1 MLQPGQAAAARVERE
16 PLAAAR
22 HERAGDVVQVRPFGD
37 ALIGD
42 GVEPREGPPP
52 GPRHV
57 NRWPPPGRT
66 PPPRTQS
73 TAVMRGFPAGWA
85 SSTSTAP
92 PPPVISNPSSV
103 VPIVPGS
110 PAPSPSA
117 APAPHSL
124 PSPPPSPVPA

>member
-57 NRWPPPGRT
+57 NRWPPPRRT
-66 PPPRTQS
+66 PRPRTPS
-73 TAVMRGFPAGWA
+73 TAVMPGLPAGW
-85 SSTSTAP
+85 
-92 PPPVISNPSSV
+92 PSS
-103 VPIVPGS
+103 PS
-110 PAPSPSA
+110 SAPSPVVIRN
-117 APAPHSL
+117 PAPVVRL
-124 PSPPPSPVPA
+124 